1 MQLLWGAL
9 REEDY
14 NAGGWLREDYGSSRN
29 EFQGGVGRVLEK
41 TITGTE
47 EKAREAEEGARDGQ
61 GEAGRVVGKLAGL
74 YAGIAPPTTRM
85 C

>member
-1 MQLLWGAL
+1 MQLPWGAL

-29 EFQGGVGRVLEK
+29 ETAKEK

-74 YAGIAPPTTRM
+74 YADIAPPTTIM

>member
-1 MQLLWGAL
+1 MATGGL
-9 REEDY
+9 RLFARRD
-14 NAGGWLREDYGSSRN
+14 G
-29 EFQGGVGRVLEK
+29 QGGVRRVLEK

-74 YAGIAPPTTRM
+74 YACTQV
-85 C
+85 

>member
-1 MQLLWGAL
+1 MATGRL
-9 REEDY
+9 RLFARRD
-14 NAGGWLREDYGSSRN
+14 G
-29 EFQGGVGRVLEK
+29 QGGVGRVLEK

-74 YAGIAPPTTRM
+74 YADIAPPTTIM